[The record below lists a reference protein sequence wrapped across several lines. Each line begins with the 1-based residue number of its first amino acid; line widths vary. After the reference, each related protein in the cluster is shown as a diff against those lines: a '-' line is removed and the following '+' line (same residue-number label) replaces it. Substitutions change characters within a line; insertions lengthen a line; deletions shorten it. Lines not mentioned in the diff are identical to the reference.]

1 MIWTVVTSFVAASV
15 AGAAARVVAVR
26 TGAVDR
32 PGALKPH
39 GSPTPYLGG
48 IALGAGIAAGV
59 IVQPRAIPWQ
69 VGLALVGVWTI
80 GLIDDVRTVPPAIRL
95 LGQLGLG
102 LLVAAGGVVAR
113 VLPIVGL
120 RWVGTALVF
129 AAAINGVNMV
139 DGMDGLAG
147 AAGVMSAA
155 ALAII
160 AAGSGAWAEVMA
172 VALAASTAGFLLHNR
187 PPARLFLGD
196 NGAYL
201 LAGALAVVVL
211 SESGTW
217 SRSLGGLTCL
227 GVFDL
232 DLSLSLV
239 RRISGGVRLTGGD
252 RGHLYDQLRSRGAS
266 YRRTLT
272 TVLAL
277 HAALITAGIVIAT
290 LPAVAAF
297 VATGLV
303 WTAALGTLAVLGFVS
318 PSRT

>member
-1 MIWTVVTSFVAASV
+1 MIWTVVTSFVAAIV
-15 AGAAARVVAVR
+15 AGAAARAVAIR

-32 PGALKPH
+32 PGELKPH
-39 GSPTPYLGG
+39 ASPTPYLGG
-48 IALGAGIAAGV
+48 IALGAGIAAG
-59 IVQPRAIPWQ
+59 ILVQPQTLPWQ
-69 VGLALVGVWTI
+69 VALALVGVWSI
-80 GLIDDVRTVPPAIRL
+80 GLFDDVRAVPPVLRL
-95 LGQLGLG
+95 LGQVGFG

-113 VLPIVGL
+113 VLPTAGL

-147 AAGVMSAA
+147 AAGVMSAG

-160 AAGSGAWAEVMA
+160 AAGSGNWAEVVA
-172 VALAASTAGFLLHNR
+172 FALAGSTAGFLFHNR
-187 PPARLFLGD
+187 RPAHLFLGD

-201 LAGALAVVVL
+201 LAGALAVLVL
-211 SESGTW
+211 SEGGTW
-217 SRSLGGLTCL
+217 SRVLGGLTCL

-239 RRISGGVRLTGGD
+239 RRIFGGLRLTGGD
-252 RGHLYDQLRSRGAS
+252 RSHLYDQLRSRGAS

-272 TVLAL
+272 TMLAV
-277 HAALITAGIVIAT
+277 HAALIAAGLVIAS
-290 LPAVAAF
+290 LPALAAF
-297 VATGLV
+297 VATGVV
-303 WTAALGTLAVLGFVS
+303 WAAALGTLATLGYVS

>member
-1 MIWTVVTSFVAASV
+1 MIWTVVTSFAAAGV
-15 AGAAARVVAVR
+15 AGATARAVGIR
-26 TGAVDR
+26 TGAIDR
-32 PGALKPH
+32 PGELKPH
-39 GSPTPYLGG
+39 ASPTPYLGG
-48 IALGAGIAAGV
+48 IALGVGIAAGLL
-59 IVQPRAIPWQ
+59 VQPRSLPWQ
-69 VGLALVGVWTI
+69 VALALVGVWTM
-80 GLIDDVRTVPPAIRL
+80 GLIDDVRTVPPTLRL
-95 LGQLGLG
+95 LGQAGLG

-113 VLPIVGL
+113 VLPTAGV

-147 AAGVMSAA
+147 AAGIMSAA

-160 AAGSGAWAEVMA
+160 AGGSGAWAEVMA
-172 VALAASTAGFLLHNR
+172 VALAGSTAGFLLHNR

-211 SESGTW
+211 SEGATW
-217 SRSLGGLTCL
+217 PRALGGLTCL

-232 DLSLSLV
+232 DLSLSLL

-272 TVLAL
+272 TMVAL
-277 HAALITAGIVIAT
+277 HAALIAAGIVIASLWT
-290 LPAVAAF
+290 VAAF
-297 VATGLV
+297 VATAVV
-303 WTAALGTLAVLGFVS
+303 WAVALGALAALGYVNPL
-318 PSRT
+318 RT